1 MNSYSLSYFKH
12 KKSQK
17 YNYDFYN
24 CRLKHLKNAVKFA
37 QMLFF
42 MDGSIC
48 GLMESNLGSILYE
61 YNNLM
66 HSLGTL
72 AMGQSY

>member
-1 MNSYSLSYFKH
+1 MNSYSLSYFKY

-17 YNYDFYN
+17 YNYYFYN

-42 MDGSIC
+42 MDGLRVDGI
-48 GLMESNLGSILYE
+48 ELGKY
-61 YNNLM
+61 
-66 HSLGTL
+66 TVRV
-72 AMGQSY
+72 Q